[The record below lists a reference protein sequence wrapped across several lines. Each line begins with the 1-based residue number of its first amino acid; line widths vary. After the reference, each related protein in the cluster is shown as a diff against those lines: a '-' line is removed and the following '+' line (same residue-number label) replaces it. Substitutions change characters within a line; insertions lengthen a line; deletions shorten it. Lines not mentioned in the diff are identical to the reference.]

1 MIVVGE
7 RGHILRS
14 DDAGRSWIQARTPTR
29 ALLTAVHMHDARLG
43 WAAGHDAVVLRTEDG
58 GETWTLAHHDP
69 DLGAPLL
76 DLWFRD
82 DRRGFAVGG
91 FGAFLATDD
100 GGDSWTCR
108 NGCADG
114 EGPALLRG
122 AAGNPADDGFG
133 DDFHLNRIAPA
144 PADNSGATRRLWLA
158 GEAGALYRSDDG
170 GKSWRALASPYAGSW
185 FGALALDAETVL
197 AAGLRGR
204 LFRSADGGESWT
216 RVATGV
222 DAALTDIAVAADG
235 RVFVAGLSGTLLVS
249 RDGGRSVSLRPLPSR
264 QGAAAVLPHA
274 GGVLSIGEFGAR
286 PVGAPGRAP

>member
-1 MIVVGE
+1 
-7 RGHILRS
+7 
-14 DDAGRSWIQARTPTR
+14 
-29 ALLTAVHMHDARLG
+29 MHDARLG
-43 WAAGHDAVVLRTEDG
+43 WAAGHDATVLRTEDG
-58 GETWTLAHHDP
+58 GETWTPAHRDP

-100 GGDSWTCR
+100 GGDSWICR

-122 AAGNPADDGFG
+122 AAGAPADGGFG

-144 PADNSGATRRLWLA
+144 PADDSGAVRRLWLA

-170 GKSWRALASPYAGSW
+170 GESWRALASPYAGSW

-204 LFRSADGGESWT
+204 LFRSGDGGESWT
-216 RVATGV
+216 RVETGV
-222 DAALTDIAVAADG
+222 DAALTDAAVAGDG
-235 RVFVAGLSGTLLVS
+235 RVVITGLSGTLLVS

-274 GGVLSIGEFGAR
+274 GGLLSIGEFGVR
-286 PVGAPGRAP
+286 PVEAQGGAP